1 MADLANDS
9 GAIRLRLDPVTR
21 ESGGRI
27 LASAA
32 IEYRDARDGEWWPLV
47 RLPVVHLLPG
57 SSGALVASMQELLQ
71 GVAPGFAW
79 QAGDGSLGIQVGVAE
94 GQGTLLLAE
103 VGMDLALFLAESAG
117 VPRREGAEAALF
129 RWPVT
134 RAGAVAF
141 ADALRREAD
150 ALGGPAATGPGEPG
164 SDG

>member
-1 MADLANDS
+1 MADLPSDS
-9 GAIRLRLDPVTR
+9 GAIRLRIDPVQR

-32 IEYRDARDGEWWPLV
+32 IEYRDARDREWWPLV

-57 SSGALVASMQELLQ
+57 SAEALVAGMQDLLQ

-79 QAGDGSLGIQVGVAE
+79 QSGDGALGLQVGVAE
-94 GQGTLLLAE
+94 GQGALLLAE
-103 VGMDLALFLAESAG
+103 VGLDLALFLAESAG

-134 RAGAVAF
+134 RGAAVAF
-141 ADALRREAD
+141 ADGLRAEAEG
-150 ALGGPAATGPGEPG
+150 LGRD
-164 SDG
+164 DG

>member
-9 GAIRLRLDPVTR
+9 GVIRLRVDPVTR
-21 ESGGRI
+21 EEGGRL

-32 IEYRDARDGEWWPLV
+32 LEYRDARDGEWWPIV
-47 RLPVVHLLPG
+47 RLPVVHLVPG
-57 SSGALVASMQELLQ
+57 GAESLVAALQDLMQ
-71 GVAPGFAW
+71 GVIPGFAW
-79 QAGDGSLGIQVGVAE
+79 QSGDGALGLQIGVPE
-94 GQGTLLLAE
+94 GQGELLVAE

-134 RAGAVAF
+134 RGDAVAF
-141 ADALRREAD
+141 ADALRRESE
-150 ALGGPAATGPGEPG
+150 ALR

>member
-9 GAIRLRLDPVTR
+9 GAIRLRLDPVSR
-21 ESGGRI
+21 EAGGRI

-32 IEYRDARDGEWWPLV
+32 LEYRDARDREWWPLV

-57 SSGALVASMQELLQ
+57 AAEALVNGLQDLLQ
-71 GVAPGFAW
+71 GTVPGFAW
-79 QAGDGSLGIQVGVAE
+79 QSGDGALGLQVGVPD
-94 GQGTLLLAE
+94 GQGDLLVAE

-134 RAGAVAF
+134 RAAAVSF
-141 ADALRREAD
+141 ADGLRGEAES
-150 ALGGPAATGPGEPG
+150 LGR
-164 SDG
+164 DG